1 MIVLGLSAFYHDSA
15 AVLLKNG
22 KVLAAAQEERF
33 SRIKH
38 DSSFPLRSIKYVLDS
53 QDLTIKNVDLV
64 AYYERPWLKMHRLL
78 SIFSEHAPRGFT
90 NFIAA
95 MKSQLDG
102 KLFVGNVIRRELG
115 YRGKIFWAR
124 HHESHASSAF
134 YPSPFDSAAFLTVD
148 GVGEWDTT
156 TYGIGNKT
164 HLEIHQCITFPD
176 SLGML
181 YSAMTY
187 FAGFKVN
194 SGEYKLMGLAPY
206 GEPRFVDTIQDNL
219 IEIKRDGSYKLN
231 MDYFD
236 YETGK
241 TMINARFE
249 DLFGRER
256 RMPES
261 PITQSDMDI
270 GSSIQQ
276 VLERVI
282 LKMCKH
288 IKQETKERYLC
299 LSGGVALNCVSN
311 GKILRERIFDDI
323 WIQPASGDAGGALGS
338 AMLGWYRSNKDSK
351 KTELPSAR
359 EPVKTYYLGPCY
371 SDSEIKEFLQA
382 YKIPHTTPTNI
393 EDETA
398 RLLSEENVVGWFQG
412 GAEFGPR
419 ALGARSILG
428 DPRSAQ
434 MQKVMNIKIK
444 FRESFRPFAPVVL
457 EEYVSEW
464 FDLDRASPYMLIVS
478 DVASD
483 KLVRQESNG
492 NEATGLDK
500 LNQVRSRIP
509 AVTHVD
515 NSARIQTVTSEQN
528 QKLHNLLTAFM
539 KFTECPVLINTSFN
553 VRGEPIVNTPEEA
566 YLCFMRTNM
575 DYLVLGNCLLA
586 KAAQPEYEMDEKW
599 KEEFELD

>member
-1 MIVLGLSAFYHDSA
+1 VIVLGLSAFYHDSA
-15 AVLLKNG
+15 AVLLING
-22 KVLAAAQEERF
+22 EVLAAAQEERF

-38 DSSFPLRSIKYVLDS
+38 DNSFPLRAIKFVLDS
-53 QDLTIKNVDLV
+53 QGLTIKNVDLV

-78 SIFSEHAPRGFT
+78 SIFSDRAPKGFT

-102 KLFVGNVIRRELG
+102 KLFVGAVIRRELEYQG
-115 YRGKIFWAR
+115 EIFWAK

-134 YPSPFDSAAFLTVD
+134 YPSPFESAAFLTVD

-156 TYGIGNKT
+156 TYGIGNQT
-164 HLEIHQCITFPD
+164 YLEVHRCITFPD

-181 YSAMTY
+181 YSAMTH

-206 GEPRFVDTIQDNL
+206 GEPKYVDTILDNL
-219 IEIKRDGSYKLN
+219 IEIKQDGSYRLN
-231 MDYFD
+231 MEYFD
-236 YETGK
+236 YETGR

-249 DLFGRER
+249 NLFER
-256 RMPES
+256 NRRTPET

-270 GSSIQQ
+270 GSSIQR
-276 VLERVI
+276 VLETIVLR
-282 LKMCKH
+282 MCKH
-288 IKQETKERYLC
+288 IKNETEKKYLC

-311 GKILRERIFDDI
+311 GKILREKIFDDI

-338 AMLGWYRSNKDSK
+338 ALLGWYRSTQNQNK
-351 KTELPSAR
+351 TAPLAPR
-359 EPVKTYYLGPCY
+359 VPVKTYYLGPGY
-371 SDSEIKEFLQA
+371 SDSEIKEFLEA
-382 YKIPHTTPTNI
+382 YKIPYTTPSNI
-393 EDETA
+393 EKETA
-398 RLLSEENVVGWFQG
+398 KLLSEDNVVGWFQG
-412 GAEFGPR
+412 GGEFGPR

-444 FRESFRPFAPVVL
+444 FRESFRPFAPVVM
-457 EEYVSEW
+457 EECVSDW

-478 DVASD
+478 DVARD
-483 KLVRQESNG
+483 KLVRQEDKN
-492 NEATGLDK
+492 NEVRGLEK
-500 LNQVRSRIP
+500 LNQVRSQIP

-528 QKLHNLLTAFM
+528 LKLHNLLSEFKYLTG
-539 KFTECPVLINTSFN
+539 CPVLINTSFN

-566 YLCFMRTNM
+566 YQCFMRTNM
-575 DYLVLGNCLLA
+575 DYLVLGNQLLS
-586 KAAQPEYEMDEKW
+586 KAIQPEYKVDESW